1 MRLRPRAAALAA
13 LCLLAGGALFAWAKG
28 PLRGFGGDVL
38 VVVFLVACVAAV
50 GLGTPRSRALGVLA
64 FAVSVECVQGLG
76 LVDRGSHWLWHLTL
90 GSTFDPWDLL
100 AYAIGAGLAW
110 TAGERVEGG

>member
-1 MRLRPRAAALAA
+1 MRLRPRPAALAA
-13 LCLLAGGALFAWAKG
+13 LCLAAGAALVLWARG

-50 GLGTPRSRALGVLA
+50 GVGTPRSRALGVLA
-64 FAVSVECVQGLG
+64 FAVTVECVQGLG

-100 AYAIGAGLAW
+100 AYALGAALAW
-110 TAGERVEGG
+110 AVDDKALRG